1 MTLVDDSIL
10 DSVESI
16 CRNWGRNNDF
26 KLEIIRDWKLLCKTW
41 KMRDG
46 LIVHLTMYGINIG
59 EVNMNLDG
67 SKDLLVIIGA
77 SKVPREVYSYA
88 DYNIAIGNQPHSEIS
103 ALAIFLDRLFEGKQ
117 LDRTF
122 KDAKMVIRPS
132 LNGKEVQ
139 RIPGP

>member
-16 CRNWGRNNDF
+16 CNVWGRNNNF
-26 KLEIIRDWKLLCKTW
+26 NLEIIRDWKLLCKTW
-41 KMRDG
+41 KMRNG

-59 EVNMNLDG
+59 NVDMNFDR
-67 SKDLLVIIGA
+67 SKDLLIIIGA
-77 SKVPREVYSYA
+77 GKVPKEVYSYA

-103 ALAIFLDRLFEGKQ
+103 ALAIFLDRLFKGKQ
-117 LDRTF
+117 LDGTF

-132 LNGKEVQ
+132 VNGKEVQ
-139 RIPGP
+139 RITGQ